1 MPTVG
6 SRFRTGNSATLTLAT
21 VLTTGVTTSW
31 VGNIVSINPGEWT
44 LGDRDVSLL
53 LDTGFLRVDPHDLAV
68 TNEVAGVCRFSAAV
82 GVPTIGSGVGSATIT
97 LPQVSTATSGVTRA
111 TIVGDAF
118 FSRVTF
124 PQLANN
130 ETLDAEFT
138 LKMTGANLAFT
149 KEA

>member
-1 MPTVG
+1 MPTG
-6 SRFRTGNSATLTLAT
+6 TRFKTGNSATITLAGT
-21 VLTTGVTTSW
+21 LTTGVTTAW

-44 LGDRDVSLL
+44 IGERAVDLL

-68 TNEVAGVCRFSAAV
+68 TNEVAGVARFSAVV
-82 GVPTIGSGVGSATIT
+82 GVPTVNGNVALATIT
-97 LPQVSTATSGVTRA
+97 LPQVSTATSGVTRG
-111 TIVGDAF
+111 TIAGNAF

-130 ETLDAEFT
+130 ETMDSEFT
-138 LKMTGANLAFT
+138 LKMTGESLAFT